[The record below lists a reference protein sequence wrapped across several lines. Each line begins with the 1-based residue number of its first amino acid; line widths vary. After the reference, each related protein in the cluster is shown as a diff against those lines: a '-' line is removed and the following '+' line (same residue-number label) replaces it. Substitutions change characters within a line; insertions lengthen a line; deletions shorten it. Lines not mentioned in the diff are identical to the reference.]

1 MKKLKKIIALVLT
14 VGLTFQC
21 LTISGF
27 AYDEN
32 VDSETD
38 SIALQ
43 NKSNR
48 KHGRKNTKIQ
58 LI

>member
-38 SIALQ
+38 
-43 NKSNR
+43 
-48 KHGRKNTKIQ
+48 GRKNTKIQ

>member
-32 VDSETD
+32 VDSETV
-38 SIALQ
+38 LLCRQ
-43 NKSNR
+43 KQQ